1 MKEGRVSS
9 SDRGPMFTSGRS
21 ARVELGSLGLS
32 VGSSLYR
39 TVVSVMSWVGAAP
52 VAQFGSGPSGGQ
64 GRRGACRSKGLV
76 AGQHVPDRL
85 GEAACDLDR
94 GDLGSALL
102 PVAVLHP
109 VADGAVG
116 RVPADRGVGRFD

>member
-1 MKEGRVSS
+1 MKEGRLSRVRWSLATTSSGWGNSS
-9 SDRGPMFTSGRS
+9 SAQLSMAPS
-21 ARVELGSLGLS
+21 AA
-32 VGSSLYR
+32 
-39 TVVSVMSWVGAAP
+39 MSWVGAAP

-116 RVPADRGVGRFD
+116 RVP